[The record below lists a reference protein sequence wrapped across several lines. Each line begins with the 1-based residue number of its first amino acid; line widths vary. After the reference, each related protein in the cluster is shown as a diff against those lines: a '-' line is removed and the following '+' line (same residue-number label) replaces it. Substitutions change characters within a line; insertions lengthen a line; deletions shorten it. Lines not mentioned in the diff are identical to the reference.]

1 MGVPSLATCSG
12 QESVVFSVSKFCS
25 QKKRVMS
32 YQSTLDTIVTQNYM
46 ANVNN
51 AYDKVKDDVTRTAGL
66 ERSLQLCVGAK
77 VMLKRNKNVEAGLV
91 NGSVGVVTGFTS
103 QNNKVSSVEVEF
115 NKVPGIVKI

>member
-1 MGVPSLATCSG
+1 
-12 QESVVFSVSKFCS
+12 
-25 QKKRVMS
+25 MS

-103 QNNKVSSVEVEF
+103 QNNKVSSVEVEL
-115 NKVPGIVKI
+115 KCPV

>member
-1 MGVPSLATCSG
+1 M
-12 QESVVFSVSKFCS
+12 FCS
-25 QKKRVMS
+25 QKTGYVIS
-32 YQSTLDTIVTQNYM
+32 EHLDTIVTHQNYM
-46 ANVNN
+46 AKVNN

-103 QNNKVSSVEVEF
+103 QNNKVSSVEVEL
-115 NKVPGIVKI
+115 KCPV